1 MNIQI
6 NGKDREIRNNLN
18 INELLQEL
26 GFNPEQPG
34 IAVAVNREV
43 IPKTDWD
50 KTKIHEDNEVEIIRA
65 VQGG

>member
-18 INELLQEL
+18 ITELLKEL

-50 KTKIHEDNEVEIIRA
+50 KTIIHEDNEVEIIRA

>member
-18 INELLQEL
+18 ITELLKEL